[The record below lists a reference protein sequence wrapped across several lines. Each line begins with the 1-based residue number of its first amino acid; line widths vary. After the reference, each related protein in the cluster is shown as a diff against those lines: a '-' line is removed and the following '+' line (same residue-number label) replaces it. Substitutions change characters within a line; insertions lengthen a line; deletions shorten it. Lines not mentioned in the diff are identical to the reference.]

1 VHTEDRC
8 STCGATL
15 VAWTAAGVCP
25 RCAFGMALA
34 GAAGPVPH
42 LASEE
47 KEASGPVEAMDAGEE
62 FSGGERIGQFRL
74 RRLLGEGGMGVVWE
88 AVQEGPVRRRVALK
102 RIQPGMD
109 SAQVLAR
116 FDSERQALALMNH
129 PAIAQVYDAGRA
141 PDGRPYFAMEYVEG
155 SWITRYCDA
164 QRLTLRARLDLFLL
178 VCGAVQHAHQKGVI
192 HRDLKPSNIL
202 VQTEDGPPS
211 PKIIDFGVAKAT
223 GPDLSDRTPVTR
235 LGQAIGTPAYMSPEQ
250 AGPAGFDVDTR
261 SDIYSLGVLLYE
273 LLTGRLPF
281 ERPDGDSD
289 ALRRSIR
296 EDDPP
301 RPSARVGSLG
311 ADAEDVAHH
320 RGLEPLAH
328 ARLLRGGLDWI
339 VMKTLAKDR
348 GQRYGSADELAADLR
363 RYLEHRPV
371 MAGPP
376 GVRYRVGKFARRH
389 RVGVAAGSAIA
400 ILLVAAAIGTTVQAR
415 RIAVERD
422 RANKEASTAR
432 AALGFLTDTFRLSDP
447 EQVRGET
454 ITAREILDR
463 GAAKVER
470 EMTDAPEAQAD
481 LILAIGRTY
490 ANLGLFARAE
500 PLLRRGA
507 ALRRETLGGSDPR
520 TYEAMTELSD
530 ILRQRDGFD
539 EAEALAREAQGA
551 LESLPGASE
560 AAIATAHLRV
570 GEVLTERGKFDDAEP
585 HLRTAVDRFTQ
596 SLGGDNRTTL
606 QAATAL
612 ADCLSRHGKYAE
624 ADPILRTTLA
634 AQRRLYGSD
643 DPNTI
648 PTLNALAINA
658 RRAGLIPEAEALFR
672 EQLATLR
679 RVLGNDHPS
688 TLTAA
693 ANLGVLLVQTGNLDE
708 AEPLLWEAL
717 EGRRR
722 GAGARS
728 VPALSTLAEWAAL
741 QRDRGNLEAAEQAF
755 REALDGFRSAV
766 GDDHPQ
772 TMRVMNNFGHL
783 LKERGRLREAE
794 PYYRSA
800 LDGATRVL
808 GPSHP
813 NTLAAMG
820 NLGELLALQG
830 RAPEGLP
837 YVTEA
842 LAGVRKAL
850 PASHILVGQT
860 LRKYGLCLTRLG
872 RYPDAESALVEAQA
886 VVQAAV
892 GETNLQTRMV
902 ARDLVALY
910 DAWGK
915 PDRAVRWR
923 AAEGKM

>member
-1 VHTEDRC
+1 MD
-8 STCGATL
+8 
-15 VAWTAAGVCP
+15 AAG
-25 RCAFGMALA
+25 
-34 GAAGPVPH
+34 
-42 LASEE
+42 EI
-47 KEASGPVEAMDAGEE
+47 
-62 FSGGERIGQFRL
+62 SGGERIGPFRL

-88 AVQEGPVRRRVALK
+88 AVQDGPVQRRVALK
-102 RIQPGMD
+102 WIQPGMD

-129 PAIAQVYDAGRA
+129 PAIAQVYDAGRT

-164 QRLTLRARLDLFLL
+164 ERLSLPARLDLFLS

-202 VQTEDGPPS
+202 VQTEDDGRAN

-223 GPDLSDRTPVTR
+223 GPQLSDRTPVTR
-235 LGQAIGTPAYMSPEQ
+235 LGQFIGTPAYMSPEQ

-261 SDIYSLGVLLYE
+261 SDVYSLGVLLYE
-273 LLTGRLPF
+273 LLSGRLPF
-281 ERPDGDSD
+281 ERPDGDAD

-301 RPSARVGSLG
+301 RPSARVASLG
-311 ADAEDVAHH
+311 ADALEVAHH
-320 RGLEPLAH
+320 RGLEPVAH
-328 ARLLRGGLDWI
+328 TRALRGGLDWI
-339 VMKTLAKDR
+339 VMKALSKDR
-348 GQRYGSADELAADLR
+348 NQRYGSADELAADLR

-371 MAGPP
+371 IAGPP
-376 GVRYRVGKFARRH
+376 GVGYRVGKFVRRH
-389 RVGVAAGSAIA
+389 RVGASAGSVIA
-400 ILLVAAAIGTTVQAR
+400 ILLVATAIGTTVQAR
-415 RIAVERD
+415 RLAVERD
-422 RANKEASTAR
+422 RANKEASTAQ

-463 GAAKVER
+463 GAAKIER

-507 ALRRETLGGSDPR
+507 ALRRETLSRSDPR
-520 TYEAMTELSD
+520 IYEAMTELSD
-530 ILRQRDGFD
+530 ILRQRDAFD
-539 EAEALAREAQGA
+539 EAEALAREAQTT
-551 LESLPGASE
+551 LESLPGASDT
-560 AAIATAHLRV
+560 AIATAHLRL

-585 HLRTAVDRFTQ
+585 HLRSAVERFTR
-596 SLGGDNRTTL
+596 SLGGDDSTTL

-634 AQRRLYGSD
+634 TQRRLYGSD

-658 RRAGLIPEAEALFR
+658 RGAGLIPEAEALYR
-672 EQLATLR
+672 EQLGTLR

-693 ANLGVLLVQTGNLDE
+693 ANLGVLLVQTGQLDE

-722 GAGARS
+722 NAGARS
-728 VPALSTLAEWAAL
+728 LPALGTLTEWAAL
-741 QRDRGNLEAAEQAF
+741 QRDRGDLEKAERAF
-755 REALDGFRSAV
+755 REALDGFRAAV

-772 TMRVMNNFGHL
+772 TMRVMNNLGHL

-800 LDGATRVL
+800 LDGASRVL

-813 NTLAAMG
+813 NTLASMG

-830 RAPEGLP
+830 RASEGLP
-837 YVTEA
+837 LVTTA
-842 LAGVRKAL
+842 LEEVRKAL
-850 PASHILVGQT
+850 PPTHILVGQT

-872 RYPDAESALVEAQA
+872 RYAEAEAALLEAHDI
-886 VVQAAV
+886 VRTAV
-892 GETNLQTRMV
+892 GETNIQTRAV
-902 ARDLVALY
+902 AHDLVALY
-910 DAWGK
+910 EAWGK
-915 PDRAVRWR
+915 PDRTAPWR
-923 AAEGKM
+923 AAEGKR